1 MAVPTYHLA
10 GVAAEAPG
18 ASNLLMPV
26 DPHASRSP
34 GDTSPASD
42 DGSNIARIAALE
54 SKQAELEGQICKFD
68 LRLTRL
74 GG

>member
-1 MAVPTYHLA
+1 
-10 GVAAEAPG
+10 
-18 ASNLLMPV
+18 MPV

-42 DGSNIARIAALE
+42 DGGNTARIAALE
-54 SKQAELEGQICKFD
+54 SKQAELEGRIRELD